1 MFKHALIVAF
11 AVAISAAAQT
21 PGATKPDT
29 ATKTTEKGD
38 PTKADAPA
46 TKSMPTKTRRP
57 TPAEAKKFVAEAEQR
72 LNELGIRA
80 GRAAWI
86 QQNFITEDTQA
97 LAAETGD
104 AFTAAVSE
112 FAEKATRFDG
122 LKLDYDTDRKLK
134 LLKLASTVPAPRDE
148 KLRKELS
155 EVVVKMDSAYGAGK
169 YCPEGEKDEQG
180 NPKCYTLND
189 AEKVFRESNDPEA
202 LKKAWM
208 GWHSVAPAYRKDYVR
223 FVELANQGAH
233 EQGYKDLGALW
244 RSNYDMPPDKFAAEM
259 ERLWQ
264 QVKPLYD
271 SLHTYVR
278 AQLVKKYGP
287 TAVNEQGLIRADLLG
302 NMWSQTWSNTY
313 PFTAPPTGERGYDV
327 TQILREKKSDPRQ
340 MVRYGENFYKS
351 LGYRELPKTFWER
364 SLFTKPRDRDV
375 VCHASAWDLDN
386 KEDVRIKMCIEITE
400 EDFNTIHHELGHNY
414 YQMAYAHQPPLY
426 QGSAND
432 GFHEA
437 IGDTIALSV
446 TPDYLK
452 ELGFIQQVPPESA
465 DLGMLMQRALDK
477 VAFLP
482 FGYLVDQWRWKVF
495 SGETRPEDYNKSWW
509 QLRQQYQGIFPP
521 APRTEDHFDAGAKYH
536 VAGNTPYARY
546 FLAHILQFQFHRA
559 MCRQAGY
566 KGPLHRCSV
575 YNNKEVGARLHKMLA
590 MGISRPWPEA
600 LEALTGEKQM
610 DATAIIDYFAPL
622 KKWLDEQNKGQKVGW
637 TTSTTQ

>member
-1 MFKHALIVAF
+1 MLKSALMLLVLSITAH
-11 AVAISAAAQT
+11 AQT
-21 PGATKPDT
+21 PAATTPDT
-29 ATKTTEKGD
+29 ATKPAEKAD
-38 PTKADAPA
+38 PTKAKVPKK
-46 TKSMPTKTRRP
+46 KSMLTKTPAP
-57 TPAEAKKFVAEAEQR
+57 TVAEAKKFVAEAEAK
-72 LNELGIRA
+72 LNDLGIKA
-80 GRAAWI
+80 GRAAWV
-86 QQNFITEDTQA
+86 QQNFITEDTQQM
-97 LAAETGD
+97 AADAGD
-104 AFTAAVSE
+104 AYTAAVAE

-134 LLKLASTVPAPRDE
+134 LLKLASTVPAPKDE
-148 KLRKELS
+148 RLRKELS
-155 EVVVKMDSAYGAGK
+155 TVLVKMDSAYGAGK
-169 YCPEGEKDEQG
+169 YCADGEKDEQG

-202 LKKAWM
+202 LKKAWT
-208 GWHSVAPAYRKDYVR
+208 GWHSVARSYRKDYAR
-223 FVELANQGAH
+223 FVELGNMGAR
-233 EQGYKDLGALW
+233 EQGYNDLGAMW
-244 RSNYDMPPDKFAAEM
+244 RSNYDMPPDQFAAEM

-278 AQLVKKYGP
+278 KQLVKKYGP
-287 TAVNEQGLIRADLLG
+287 SAVNEQGMIRADLLG
-302 NMWSQTWSNTY
+302 NMWSQQWGNIY
-313 PFTAPPTGERGYDV
+313 PLVAPPSSPRGYDL
-327 TQILREKKSDPRQ
+327 TQILREKKSDAKQ

-351 LGYRELPKTFWER
+351 LGYRELPQTFWER
-364 SLFTKPRDRDV
+364 SLFTKPKDRDV

-414 YQMAYAHQPPLY
+414 YQMAYMNQPPLY
-426 QGSAND
+426 QTSAND

-465 DLGMLMQRALDK
+465 DLGMLMQKALDK

-495 SGETRPEDYNKSWW
+495 SGQTKPEDYNKSWW
-509 QLRQQYQGIFPP
+509 ELRNRYQGIFPP
-521 APRTEDHFDAGAKYH
+521 VPRDEKDFDAGAKYH

-546 FLAHILQFQFHRA
+546 FLAAILQFQFHRA
-559 MCRQAGY
+559 MCRQIGY
-566 KGPLHRCSV
+566 QGPLHRCSI
-575 YNNKEVGARLHKMLA
+575 YNNKEVGARLHKMLE
-590 MGISRPWPEA
+590 MGQSRPWPEA
-600 LEALTGEKQM
+600 LEALTGEKKM

-622 KKWLDEQNKGQKVGW
+622 KKWLDEQNAGEKAGW
-637 TTSTTQ
+637 TAR